1 MNHAGG
7 GGSIN
12 RSTEPAESICLLQL
26 SRKCPSR
33 AATPMDTVLQNHGSA
48 QSGSALCKAQP
59 GKAIEGRARSPFS
72 ASSPSESQSHL
83 HIHSCSCGDRKSDRL
98 SLGKM
103 VALMS
108 SSATVLKTF
117 RSELPF
123 PLFVPTLSQPRT
135 YSSIPRWLDS
145 DRLACKFFVW
155 VRVNDRLLHPRAI
168 DIIGPPHPAV
178 PLHTP
183 KTISYQLPS
192 FRVPP
197 TCCGQRI
204 PYLTT
209 YTGGHESAI
218 WIYSQT
224 GILF

>member
-117 RSELPF
+117 AQSYPSLCSFLLYHSRVLTPAFRAGWIRTVSLASS
-123 PLFVPTLSQPRT
+123 LF
-135 YSSIPRWLDS
+135 
-145 DRLACKFFVW
+145 
-155 VRVNDRLLHPRAI
+155 
-168 DIIGPPHPAV
+168 G
-178 PLHTP
+178 
-183 KTISYQLPS
+183 
-192 FRVPP
+192 
-197 TCCGQRI
+197 
-204 PYLTT
+204 
-209 YTGGHESAI
+209 
-218 WIYSQT
+218 
-224 GILF
+224 